1 MSDTPHDAHGGQAPE
16 LRNRPRQYLVAPLPE
31 RLLPAGFT
39 PVESGILF
47 DQLQQDPEVNMHGCI
62 VPAAHPSLEGAP
74 QFPEVAVVEMPSH
87 RAAAMD
93 RDPQLHIEPN
103 HHLRVASP
111 YPVADSQAATRPH
124 AGDAV
129 RRRSNP
135 GVQLAA
141 AQPTEVPFVVS
152 ASDGGPLA
160 DAMIVVLSD
169 ERNFQATTGPDGRAV
184 VTLTMHDPSMVNG
197 VYVKP
202 ASDYWER
209 WIARPDL
216 STDSDNVIILHP
228 LSETFRGLP
237 QRQVSGWGLSAMG
250 LDRIPPTYRGQG
262 IKIAIIDSGAAT
274 SHPELRDRVT
284 AGINLVG
291 DDATQWSVDVI
302 GHGTHCAGVIGAA
315 DNGIGMLGIAVEAE
329 LHACEIF
336 PRGQYSDIIK
346 ALDYCIQNEIDVV
359 NLSLGGDQPSAFVAQ
374 KIEQAR
380 QAGIACIV
388 AAGNSGGPV
397 TFPGQLP
404 SVLTVAAIGRLG
416 QFPPDTYHATQVW
429 GQPDAQGYFS
439 AVFSS
444 HGPEVDVCAPGVAIL
459 STVPDRNYAVWDG
472 TSMAAPHVT
481 ALAALVLAHHPD
493 FRDGYSRRDANRV
506 DRLFQLIR
514 ASCTPLDFGDPGRTG
529 AGLPDAMRALGLVAS
544 PETAATPEL
553 AQLREAMRMA
563 GLLPTAPG
571 ATADPLEQLR
581 QLLRAAGL
589 LPTP

>member
-1 MSDTPHDAHGGQAPE
+1 MSDTPLDADGAQAAG
-16 LRNRPRQYLVAPLPE
+16 LRNRARRYLIAPLPE
-31 RLLPAGFT
+31 HLLPAGFA
-39 PVESGILF
+39 PVESGVLF
-47 DQLQQDPEVNMHGCI
+47 DQLQQDPEVNVHHRI
-62 VPAAHPSLEGAP
+62 VPAEHPSLEGAP

-93 RDPQLHIEPN
+93 RDPKVHIEPN
-103 HHLRVASP
+103 HYLRVAAP
-111 YPVADSQAATRPH
+111 YPMAEAPAATRPYT
-124 AGDAV
+124 GDPV

-141 AQPTEVPFVVS
+141 APPTTVPFVVS

-160 DAMIVVLSD
+160 DAMIIVLSN
-169 ERNFQATTGPDGRAV
+169 EGNFRATTGPDGRAT
-184 VTLTMHDPSMVNG
+184 VTLTLHDLSAVNG

-202 ASDYWER
+202 AGDYWER
-209 WIARPDL
+209 WIGRPDL
-216 STDSDNVIILHP
+216 STDSDNVITLRP
-228 LSETFRGLP
+228 LSETFPGFP
-237 QRQVSGWGLSAMG
+237 ERQASGWGLSAMG
-250 LDRIPPTYRGQG
+250 LDRVPPTYRGQG

-274 SHPELRDRVT
+274 SHPELHDRVT
-284 AGINLVG
+284 SGINLV
-291 DDATQWSVDVI
+291 DDDTTQWSVDVI

-315 DNGIGMLGIAVEAE
+315 DNGVGVLGIAVEAE
-329 LHACEIF
+329 LHACRLF
-336 PRGQYSDIIK
+336 PGGQYSEIIK

-359 NLSLGGDQPSAFVAQ
+359 NLSLGGDQPSALVAQ

-397 TFPGQLP
+397 SFPGQLP
-404 SVLTVAAIGRLG
+404 SVLTVAAVGRIG

-444 HGPEVDVCAPGVAIL
+444 HGPEVDVCAPGVAIV
-459 STVPDRNYAVWDG
+459 STVPARNYEAMDG
-472 TSMAAPHVT
+472 TSMATPHVT
-481 ALAALVLAHHPD
+481 GLAALVLAHHPD
-493 FRDGYSRRDANRV
+493 FRDGYNRRDANRV
-506 DRLFQLIR
+506 DRLFQIIR
-514 ASCTPLDFGDPGRTG
+514 GSCTPLDFGDPGRTG
-529 AGLPDAMRALGLVAS
+529 AGLPDAMRALGLVTW
-544 PETAATPEL
+544 PENVATPEL

-563 GLLPTAPG
+563 GLLPTVPG